1 RRAPP
6 RAAARPGRPG
16 AEDPRPHRRHR
27 RAAAGGA
34 GALRPAVVL
43 GGPAPAR
50 PPRAHDPEGLA
61 LRAGG
66 RPLAAP
72 GPRGLASGASRGEG
86 RGVARRKL
94 SLSLSSV
101 VRAVGAPPAAGDD
114 VAQVVLDAAADLMRR
129 HGLGRW
135 SVDDVADAAGVGRT
149 SVYRWFG
156 SRDELVHAVL
166 ARELRE
172 TLEEI
177 AREAASASSFEER
190 TVEAV
195 LVCLRRLEGSVV
207 DHLLQ
212 VDPQA
217 VLPLLTTGAA
227 PLLDLARSAL
237 APQLV

>member
-1 RRAPP
+1 
-6 RAAARPGRPG
+6 
-16 AEDPRPHRRHR
+16 
-27 RAAAGGA
+27 
-34 GALRPAVVL
+34 
-43 GGPAPAR
+43 
-50 PPRAHDPEGLA
+50 
-61 LRAGG
+61 
-66 RPLAAP
+66 
-72 GPRGLASGASRGEG
+72 
-86 RGVARRKL
+86 VARRKL

-237 APQLV
+237 APQLVAAGVASDLDAAQVQAEVLARLGLSFVLTRSTALPVDDPAALRTTVHALVAPLLRTP

>member
-1 RRAPP
+1 
-6 RAAARPGRPG
+6 
-16 AEDPRPHRRHR
+16 
-27 RAAAGGA
+27 
-34 GALRPAVVL
+34 
-43 GGPAPAR
+43 
-50 PPRAHDPEGLA
+50 
-61 LRAGG
+61 
-66 RPLAAP
+66 
-72 GPRGLASGASRGEG
+72 
-86 RGVARRKL
+86 VARRKL

-207 DHLLQ
+207 DQLLQ

-237 APQLV
+237 APQLVAAGVAPDLDAAQVQAEVLARLGLSFVLTRSTTLPVDDPAALRSTVHALVAPLLRTP

>member
-1 RRAPP
+1 M
-6 RAAARPGRPG
+6 
-16 AEDPRPHRRHR
+16 
-27 RAAAGGA
+27 
-34 GALRPAVVL
+34 
-43 GGPAPAR
+43 
-50 PPRAHDPEGLA
+50 
-61 LRAGG
+61 
-66 RPLAAP
+66 
-72 GPRGLASGASRGEG
+72 
-86 RGVARRKL
+86 ARRKL

-207 DHLLQ
+207 DQLLQ

-237 APQLV
+237 APQLVAAGVAPDLDAAQVQAEVLARLGLSFVLTRSTALPVDDPAALRTTVHALVAPLLRTP